1 MGTESE
7 PGCQTGFCW
16 YLHSPAT
23 IPTIKQETLDFLKYK
38 DKNDKVLAANN
49 RATGLG
55 GNPVFTYLS
64 KGLLYPDT
72 PAPGDEL

>member
-38 DKNDKVLAANN
+38 DKDDNVLAANN
-49 RATGLG
+49 RARDLG
-55 GNPVFTYLS
+55 AAPIFTYLQ